1 MNSTLTTLEQLHI
14 LPSVIVGLGG
24 SGQRTLDH
32 FEALMERRLDR
43 TELPMLELLAIDVV
57 REHKRLSSGEFLQLM
72 VRGLERALGRYPWA
86 ESLQQYPLVRRLPN
100 LERGC
105 GGIPAIGR
113 LAFAVNRQ
121 KILGALRH
129 KSHAVATRAA
139 TRHAKQLGANPQERL
154 TIPIWIVTSFFGST
168 GSGMFFDIAAHA
180 KRLLGVQTRIYA
192 VIFLPDC
199 FNHISEDDQQRG
211 QSVGYAMLRQLQH
224 FINGGEYV
232 SPHTHGEEPLRTRG
246 FLDRVYI
253 MSGINER
260 GIVLD
265 GERGDPFRAAA
276 EFLYAYT
283 LTDFGTQLEAQTLN
297 TELTHSG
304 VAAFGIHKIIHPVR
318 ELAQLEKLTRVL
330 RAVEYVR
337 LNGNGASG
345 NGQKAQ
351 DVTATKLMEVHQQ

>member
-1 MNSTLTTLEQLHI
+1 MNNTLTLLQQLHI

-32 FEALMERRLDR
+32 FKALMERRLDR

-57 REHKRLSSGEFLQLM
+57 REHQRLGAGEFLQLM

-86 ESLQQYPLVRRLPN
+86 ETLQQYPLVRRLPN

-121 KILGALRH
+121 RILGALRH

-139 TRHAKQLGANPQERL
+139 MQRAEQLGANTQQRL
-154 TIPIWIVTSFFGST
+154 TIPIWIVASFFGST
-168 GSGMFFDIAAHA
+168 GSGIFFDLAAHA
-180 KRLLGVQTRIYA
+180 KRLLDVQTRIYA

-199 FNHISEDDQQRG
+199 FSYIPEEDQPRG
-211 QSVGYAMLRQLQH
+211 QGVGYAMLRQLQH
-224 FINGGEYV
+224 FLNGGEYAG
-232 SPHTHGEEPLRTRG
+232 PHTNEEEPLRTRG

-253 MSGINER
+253 VSGINER

-265 GERGDPFRAAA
+265 SERGDPFRAAA

-304 VAAFGIHKIIHPVR
+304 VAAFGIHKIVHPVR
-318 ELAQLEKLTRVL
+318 ELAHLEKLTRIL
-330 RAVEYVR
+330 DATAQVR
-337 LNGNGASG
+337 LNGASA
-345 NGQKAQ
+345 NGQLNQTIAKA
-351 DVTATKLMEVHQQ
+351 MEVHQR

>member
-1 MNSTLTTLEQLHI
+1 MNNTLTLLQQLHI
-14 LPSVIVGLGG
+14 MPSLIVGLGG
-24 SGQRTLDH
+24 SGQKTLDH
-32 FEALMERRLDR
+32 FKALMERRLDR

-57 REHKRLSSGEFLQLM
+57 REHQRLGAGEFLQLM

-86 ESLQQYPLVRRLPN
+86 ETLQQYPLVRRLPN

-121 KILGALRH
+121 HILGALRH
-129 KSHAVATRAA
+129 KSRAVATRAA
-139 TRHAKQLGANPQERL
+139 MQRAEQLGANAQQRL
-154 TIPIWIVTSFFGST
+154 TIPIWIVASFFGST
-168 GSGMFFDIAAHA
+168 GSGIFFDLAAHA

-199 FNHISEDDQQRG
+199 FSHIPEEDQQRG
-211 QSVGYAMLRQLQH
+211 RGVGYAMLRQLQH
-224 FINGGEYV
+224 FLNGGEYA
-232 SPHTHGEEPLRTRG
+232 SPHTNGEEPLRTHG
-246 FLDRVYI
+246 FIDRVYI
-253 MSGINER
+253 VSGINER

-318 ELAQLEKLTRVL
+318 ELAHLEKLTRIL
-330 RAVEYVR
+330 NATEQVR
-337 LNGNGASG
+337 LNGASA
-345 NGQKAQ
+345 NGQLNQTIAEAKA
-351 DVTATKLMEVHQQ
+351 MEVHQ